1 MNGEETI
8 RAPAR
13 LESLE
18 LLRSRA
24 AAHAAHFGCNAK
36 RVREISLAVEEALV
50 NIFTHAYGEGAE
62 GEVVL
67 ACREVSGETLEIEI
81 SDSGAPFDPAAFPP
95 PVVAETLAGR
105 KEGGLGISILTR
117 YADAVAYQ
125 RVGDQN
131 ILTISFTRKDADE

>member
-24 AAHAAHFGCNAK
+24 AAHAALCGCSAK
-36 RVREISLAVEEALV
+36 RVREVELAVEEALV
-50 NIFTHAYGEGAE
+50 NIFTHAYGEGEE
-62 GEVVL
+62 GEVVM
-67 ACREVSGETLEIEI
+67 ACREVSGTLEIEI
-81 SDSGAPFDPAAFPP
+81 SDWGRPFDPAAFPP
-95 PVVAETLAGR
+95 PALVETLAGR
-105 KEGGLGISILTR
+105 KVSGMGIPILKR
-117 YADAVAYQ
+117 YADAVAYE

-131 ILTISFTRKDADE
+131 ILTVSFTRKDADE